1 MIQIGRDGGIFHYPC
16 SICTPLCKWEQPR
29 NVAAGQALNAWKKEI
44 QRGGMALQRKAASQ
58 VEIFERKTEL
68 CDVHV
73 RSSMMRLLYRGRKW
87 MLSMDPLPTK
97 SSMLGVFSRRRVPG
111 LLLTVLLSGTSQV
124 GQGSDIHWTHAE
136 ALSHV
141 HEFQQRIASNEKCIE
156 VELGAELKDGVNG
169 VVHQCKARLN

>member
-1 MIQIGRDGGIFHYPC
+1 
-16 SICTPLCKWEQPR
+16 
-29 NVAAGQALNAWKKEI
+29 
-44 QRGGMALQRKAASQ
+44 MALQRKAASQ

-136 ALSHV
+136 ALSHL